1 MKRVIFAVL
10 MVAITFS
17 VFAEGKKEVAAAP
30 FPEKPI
36 RLVVY
41 AAAGGQL
48 DITARKFV
56 EIAAKYTNA
65 TFVVENKAGAGGLVG
80 WEYVVSQPADGYNLM
95 AVTKTLIANHVKDDF
110 DVDPMSLDWIAF
122 LINDAEAI
130 ITNANSKVRTI
141 QDIIADA
148 KARPGQQIWVAPPG
162 VDEVMTY
169 KFWDKTGISGKY
181 VPYDAG
187 GQAMAAVIGQQA
199 QVYVGNPVDVRGKPD
214 LMMAAISA
222 EKRFSQFPDVP
233 TLKELGIQGL
243 DAESFWRGF
252 ALKAGTPANV
262 IAWYDDLFAKLTV
275 DPDWKQ
281 FNEKDGMEVVHIKK
295 DKFNTIIA
303 SEVKD
308 FKAYFNK

>member
-1 MKRVIFAVL
+1 MKKFLFTVL
-10 MVAITFS
+10 MVALTFCL
-17 VFAEGKKEVAAAP
+17 FAEGQQDAAAAS

-36 RLVVY
+36 RVVVY
-41 AAAGGQL
+41 AGAGGQL

-95 AVTKTLIANHVKDDF
+95 AVTKTLIANHVKDEF
-110 DVDPMSLDWIAF
+110 DVAPMSLDWIAF

-130 ITNANSKVRTI
+130 ITNANSKIRTI

-148 KARPGQQIWVAPPG
+148 KARAGQQIWVTPPG

-222 EKRFSQFPDVP
+222 EKRFAQFPDVP
-233 TLKELGIQGL
+233 TLKELGVQGL

-252 ALKAGTPANV
+252 AVKAGTPANV
-262 IAWYDDLFAKLTV
+262 VAWYDDLFAKLTA

-295 DKFNTIIA
+295 DKFNTIIE
-303 SEVKD
+303 SEIKD

>member
-1 MKRVIFAVL
+1 MKRIVSLILLVALPLCAFAQ
-10 MVAITFS
+10 
-17 VFAEGKKEVAAAP
+17 AAGA
-30 FPEKPI
+30 FPAKPI
-36 RLVVY
+36 RVVVY

-56 EIAAKYTNA
+56 DIASKYTKA

-80 WEYVVSQPADGYNLM
+80 WEYVLSQPADGYNLM
-95 AVTKTLIANHVKDDF
+95 AVTKTLIANHVKDEF

-130 ITNANSKVRTI
+130 ITNANSKIKTI

-169 KFWDKTGISGKY
+169 KFWDKVGITGKY

-199 QVYVGNPVDVRGKPD
+199 EVYVGNPVDVRGKPD
-214 LMMAAISA
+214 LMLAAISA
-222 EKRFSQFPDVP
+222 EKRFAQFPTVP
-233 TLKELGIQGL
+233 TLKESGISGL

-252 ALKAGTPANV
+252 ALKKGSPANV
-262 IAWYDDLFAKLTV
+262 IAWYDDLFAKITA
-275 DPDWKQ
+275 DADWRQ
-281 FNEKDGMEVVHIKK
+281 FNEKDGMEVVHYKK
-295 DKFNTIIA
+295 DAFNKIIA
-303 SEVKD
+303 SEIKD
-308 FKAYFNK
+308 FKTYFKK